1 MGVDKIVKLVGVLVA
16 VVAAFVAIPASGL
29 LVALLGI
36 AGAWFIA
43 EDDRSRFLIAAVA
56 LSVAHDGLGGIDKV
70 GPYISQALGGGAEG
84 LGGGLKELFLAAA
97 ATVIVLGIVDRL
109 KP

>member
-16 VVAAFVAIPASGL
+16 IIAAFVDIPYSAVV
-29 LVALLGI
+29 VALLGI

-43 EDDRSRFLIAAVA
+43 DEDRSRFLIAAVA
-56 LSVAHDGLGGIDKV
+56 LGVAHAGLDAIPAV
-70 GPYISQALGGGAEG
+70 GPIITTALGGLSG
-84 LGGGLKELFLAAA
+84 LFMAAA
-97 ATVIVLGIVDRL
+97 ATVIVLGTIDRV

>member
-16 VVAAFVAIPASGL
+16 IIAAFVTIPYSAAI
-29 LVALLGI
+29 VALLGI

-43 EDDRSRFLIAAVA
+43 DEDRSRFLIAAVA
-56 LSVAHDGLGGIDKV
+56 LTFAAAGLDAIPTV
-70 GPYISQALGGGAEG
+70 GPLITTALGGVS
-84 LGGGLKELFLAAA
+84 ELFLAAA
-97 ATVIVLGIVDRL
+97 ATVIVLGTVDRL

>member
-16 VVAAFVAIPASGL
+16 VVAAFVTIPFSGVA
-29 LVALLGI
+29 VALLGI
-36 AGAWFIA
+36 AGAWYIA

-56 LSVAHDGLGGIDKV
+56 LNLAQGGLDGITAV
-70 GPYISQALGGGAEG
+70 GPFITTALGGLNG
-84 LGGGLKELFLAAA
+84 LFMAAA

>member
-16 VVAAFVAIPASGL
+16 VVGAFIAIPYGAAA
-29 LVALLGI
+29 VAVLGI

-43 EDDRSRFLIAAVA
+43 EEDRSRFLIAAVA
-56 LSVAHDGLGGIDKV
+56 LSVAHGGLSAIPAI
-70 GPYISQALGGGAEG
+70 GPYIGTALGGQDGA
-84 LGGGLKELFLAAA
+84 GGLNGLFFAAA
-97 ATVIVLGIVDRL
+97 ATVIVLGTVDRL

>member
-16 VVAAFVAIPASGL
+16 VVAAFVAIPYSGAI
-29 LVALLGI
+29 VAVLGI

-56 LSVAHDGLGGIDKV
+56 LGVAQGGLDAIPAV
-70 GPYISQALGGGAEG
+70 GPIITTALGGLAG
-84 LGGGLKELFLAAA
+84 LFYAAA
-97 ATVIVLGIVDRL
+97 AAVIVLGTVDRL

>member
-1 MGVDKIVKLVGVLVA
+1 MGVDKIIKLVGVLVA
-16 VVAAFVAIPASGL
+16 VVAAFVAIPYSGL

-43 EDDRSRFLIAAVA
+43 DEDRSRFLIAAVA
-56 LSVAHDGLGGIDKV
+56 LNVAHGGLDAIPTV
-70 GPYISQALGGGAEG
+70 GPMLTTALGGLNG
-84 LGGGLKELFLAAA
+84 LFLAAA
-97 ATVIVLGIVDRL
+97 VTVIVLGTVDRL

>member
-16 VVAAFVAIPASGL
+16 IVAAFVAIPYSAL
-29 LVALLGI
+29 IVALLGI

-56 LSVAHDGLGGIDKV
+56 LSIAQGGLDAIPTV
-70 GPYISQALGGGAEG
+70 GPFITTALGGVNG
-84 LGGGLKELFLAAA
+84 LFMAAA
-97 ATVIVLGIVDRL
+97 ATVIVLGTVDRL

>member
-16 VVAAFVAIPASGL
+16 IVVAFFPTFEYGGL
-29 LVALLGI
+29 IVTLLGI
-36 AGAWFIA
+36 AGAWYIA

-56 LSVAHDGLGGIDKV
+56 LTFAQGGLAAIPTV
-70 GPYISQALGGGAEG
+70 GEWLTTALGG
-84 LGGGLKELFLAAA
+84 LNVLFLAAA
-97 ATVIVLGIVDRL
+97 ATVIVLGTIDRV

>member
-1 MGVDKIVKLVGVLVA
+1 MGVDKIVKIVGVLVA
-16 VVAAFVAIPASGL
+16 VVAAFVSIPYSGL

-43 EDDRSRFLIAAVA
+43 DEDRSRFLIAAVA
-56 LSVAHDGLGGIDKV
+56 LNVAHGGLDAIPTV
-70 GPYISQALGGGAEG
+70 GPMLTTALGGLNG
-84 LGGGLKELFLAAA
+84 LFLAGA
-97 ATVIVLGIVDRL
+97 ATVIVLGTVDRL

>member
-1 MGVDKIVKLVGVLVA
+1 MGVDKIVKLVGVIVA
-16 VVAAFVAIPASGL
+16 IVAAFAAFPYSDV

-43 EDDRSRFLIAAVA
+43 ADDRSRFLIAAVA
-56 LSVAHDGLGGIDKV
+56 LNVAHGGLDAITGI
-70 GPYISQALGGGAEG
+70 GPYITTALGG
-84 LGGGLKELFLAAA
+84 LNSLFLAAA
-97 ATVIVLGIVDRL
+97 ATVIVLGTVDRL

>member
-1 MGVDKIVKLVGVLVA
+1 MGVDKIIKIVGVLVA
-16 VVAAFVAIPASGL
+16 VVAAFVAIPYSAVI
-29 LVALLGI
+29 VALLGV

-56 LSVAHDGLGGIDKV
+56 LNMAHDGLGAITAV
-70 GPYISQALGGGAEG
+70 GPHISTALGGLNG
-84 LGGGLKELFLAAA
+84 LFMAAA
-97 ATVIVLGIVDRL
+97 ATVIVLGTIDRI

>member
-16 VVAAFVAIPASGL
+16 VVGAFVAIPFGGAA
-29 LVALLGI
+29 VAVLGI

-43 EDDRSRFLIAAVA
+43 DEDRSRFLIAAVA
-56 LSVAHDGLGGIDKV
+56 LSVAHSGLNAIPVIGPFV
-70 GPYISQALGGGAEG
+70 GTALGGLNG
-84 LGGGLKELFLAAA
+84 LFLAGA
-97 ATVIVLGIVDRL
+97 ATVILLGIVDRL

>member
-1 MGVDKIVKLVGVLVA
+1 MGVDKIIKLVGVLVA
-16 VVAAFVAIPASGL
+16 IVAAFVAIPYSAL

-43 EDDRSRFLIAAVA
+43 EEDRSRFLIAAVA
-56 LSVAHDGLGGIDKV
+56 LTFAQGGLDAIPTV
-70 GPYISQALGGGAEG
+70 GPMITTALGGVNG
-84 LGGGLKELFLAAA
+84 LFMAAA
-97 ATVIVLGIVDRL
+97 ATVIVLGTVDRL

>member
-1 MGVDKIVKLVGVLVA
+1 MGVDKIVKLVGVVVA
-16 VVAAFVAIPASGL
+16 IVAAFVPFNFDGAI
-29 LVALLGI
+29 VALLGI

-56 LSVAHDGLGGIDKV
+56 LNVAQGALYEINV
-70 GPYISQALGGGAEG
+70 IGPHITTALGGLNG
-84 LGGGLKELFLAAA
+84 LFLAAA

>member
-1 MGVDKIVKLVGVLVA
+1 MGVDKIVKLVGVIVA
-16 VVAAFVAIPASGL
+16 IVVAFVPFDYSGAI
-29 LVALLGI
+29 VALLGI

-56 LSVAHDGLGGIDKV
+56 LNVAHGGLGGIPAV
-70 GPYISQALGGGAEG
+70 GEYITTALGG
-84 LGGGLKELFLAAA
+84 LNVLFLAGA
-97 ATVIVLGIVDRL
+97 ATVIVLGTIDRL

>member
-1 MGVDKIVKLVGVLVA
+1 MTRGYEMGVDKIVKLVGVLVA
-16 VVAAFVAIPASGL
+16 IVAAFVSIPYSAAI
-29 LVALLGI
+29 VALLGI

-56 LSVAHDGLGGIDKV
+56 LSVAHGGLGGIPAV
-70 GPYISQALGGGAEG
+70 GGYISTALGGLNG
-84 LGGGLKELFLAAA
+84 LFLAAA
-97 ATVIVLGIVDRL
+97 ATVIVLGTVDRL

>member
-1 MGVDKIVKLVGVLVA
+1 MGVDKIVKLVGVIVA
-16 VVAAFVAIPASGL
+16 VGAAFVPFAYSGT

-36 AGAWFIA
+36 AGAWYIA

-56 LSVAHDGLGGIDKV
+56 LNVAHSGLGGLEAI
-70 GPYISQALGGGAEG
+70 GPFISTALGGLNG
-84 LGGGLKELFLAAA
+84 LFLAAA
-97 ATVIVLGIVDRL
+97 ATVIVLGTIDRL

>member
-16 VVAAFVAIPASGL
+16 IVAAFVTIPYSAVV
-29 LVALLGI
+29 VALLGI

-56 LSVAHDGLGGIDKV
+56 LSIAHSGLDVIPTV
-70 GPYISQALGGGAEG
+70 GPWISTALGG
-84 LGGGLKELFLAAA
+84 LNSLFLAAA
-97 ATVIVLGIVDRL
+97 ATVIVLGIIDRL

>member
-1 MGVDKIVKLVGVLVA
+1 MGVDKIIKLVGVLVA
-16 VVAAFVAIPASGL
+16 VVAAFVAIPFSGL

-43 EDDRSRFLIAAVA
+43 DEDRSRFLIAAVA
-56 LSVAHDGLGGIDKV
+56 LNVAHGGLDAIPTV
-70 GPYISQALGGGAEG
+70 GPMLTTALGGLNG
-84 LGGGLKELFLAAA
+84 LFLAAA
-97 ATVIVLGIVDRL
+97 VTVIVLGTVDRL

>member
-16 VVAAFVAIPASGL
+16 IVAAFVTIPYSAAI
-29 LVALLGI
+29 VALLGI

-43 EDDRSRFLIAAVA
+43 DEDRSRFLIAAVA
-56 LSVAHDGLGGIDKV
+56 LTFAAAGLDAIPTV
-70 GPYISQALGGGAEG
+70 GPLITTALGGVS
-84 LGGGLKELFLAAA
+84 ELFLAAA
-97 ATVIVLGIVDRL
+97 ATVIVLGTVDRL

>member
-1 MGVDKIVKLVGVLVA
+1 MGVDKIVKLVGVVVA
-16 VVAAFVAIPASGL
+16 IVAAFAPFNYSGS

-56 LSVAHDGLGGIDKV
+56 WNFAQGGLNGIEAI
-70 GPYISQALGGGAEG
+70 GPFITTALGGLNG
-84 LGGGLKELFLAAA
+84 LFQAAA
-97 ATVIVLGIVDRL
+97 ATVIVLGTVDRL